1 MDVKDLVDYAYCAQ
15 TSEYKVLG
23 VREFHLGGALRDG
36 NQDLLGQT
44 LPSQWGDVG
53 LFDLCLRFGHFDTA
67 WAMAERGVEG
77 CRLEAYHL
85 KRDCHD
91 RDIDWWGCG
100 NCIDDWE
107 TCEQCCFG
115 FPVEQGIWMTD
126 WNSNLSNAAEA
137 ARRTAEQPLV
147 RTVLEVLRSKAV
159 PHALAISDEAMT
171 HLLDIAVLIGD
182 REAAVRCAER
192 SRLRP
197 LRRWSWEEIF
207 RTYFDPCSDLETKMR
222 LRSGF
227 LELRDRGMLL
237 AALSAGV
244 ELQGLQQLH
253 VALTPLIIL
262 CRIPFRVAVALT
274 GTPWTDFV
282 DLLPPPDTPW
292 VPPEENDFGEFF
304 LKVDKRGEI
313 GMPYLCKDLLE
324 IAQTAQVPLAAMRLL
339 VRHLDD
345 FHLSLLDC
353 AILFGQ
359 SDCAALLAT
368 EGVELSHEGSKLL
381 LQFGVLDAEPARWP
395 AAMAAAHAALSK
407 VWKSEIAA
415 KGIAIYQLMKKL
427 SKGRPFPASLVD
439 EVAAF
444 SMDVPKIIEDLDLCQ
459 EASAWYKSSQVSPVS
474 PVPPKAEKISVH
486 PEDVKFSRGSR
497 EPDATSQSQRDRDA
511 EAVDEKAMDA
521 LMMAMRESRGDVPA
535 LNVDGVR
542 LFRLTRMAN
551 ANHVVDL
558 LFDRLGPLKAL
569 HDRVQEAGCSVNP
582 EDNPLKI
589 LYVPCTEEQLL
600 ELQQLAAD
608 GFELRKDLHI
618 LALQED
624 AKLINQAFRELFQRL
639 HVPRNCRPELKP
651 EGPQHKDVGAERGSE
666 AEDLS
671 DPEDFESPMIEKE
684 PGFAFRTDSDMG
696 YPSYEG

>member
-1 MDVKDLVDYAYCAQ
+1 MDVVVDFVCY
-15 TSEYKVLG
+15 SHSSPEIVLG
-23 VREFHLGGALRDG
+23 VKEFQIAQALLEGRAE
-36 NQDLLGQT
+36 LLSQPVPV
-44 LPSQWGDVG
+44 PSHWAANPVH
-53 LFDLCLRFGHFDTA
+53 LFDLCLTFGHFDTA

-222 LRSGF
+222 LSSRF

-244 ELQGLQQLH
+244 ELQGLQKSYGR
-253 VALTPLIIL
+253 TP
-262 CRIPFRVAVALT
+262 IPFRVSVALT
-274 GTPWTDFV
+274 GTPWTDFA

-292 VPPEENDFGEFF
+292 VPPEENVFGDFF
-304 LKVDKRGEI
+304 LKVDRIGEI
-313 GMPYLCKDLLE
+313 EMPYLCKDLLE
-324 IAQTAQVPLAAMRLL
+324 IAQRAQVPLAALN
-339 VRHLDD
+339 VTYPYADD
-345 FHLSLLDC
+345 FYMCIQSLSLLDC

-368 EGVELSHEGSKLL
+368 EGVELSDHGSKLL
-381 LQFGVLDAEPARWP
+381 LEDGLLDAEPERRP
-395 AAMAAAHAALSK
+395 AATAAAHAALSK

-427 SKGRPFPASLVD
+427 LQGRPFPALMVD
-439 EVAAF
+439 EVVVM
-444 SMDVPKIIEDLDLCQ
+444 SMDVPKIIQGLDLWE
-459 EASAWYKSSQVSPVS
+459 EASAWCQSRTSRLGPPQVGRTSSQAAASS
-474 PVPPKAEKISVH
+474 GRTSLFGGH
-486 PEDVKFSRGSR
+486 PHGEESGNED
-497 EPDATSQSQRDRDA
+497 SQETRQRDQADS
-511 EAVDEKAMDA
+511 EAVDEKATDEFMH
-521 LMMAMRESRGDVPA
+521 LMLAKRASLHDVPPV
-535 LNVDGVR
+535 NNMDGVR
-542 LFRLTRMAN
+542 MFRLKSFAN
-551 ANHVVDL
+551 ADHVTDL
-558 LFDRLGPLKAL
+558 LFDPNGPLKAL
-569 HDRVQEAGCSVNP
+569 HDRVREAGCSVSAASVV
-582 EDNPLKI
+582 LSI
-589 LYVPCTEEQLL
+589 VLHFTLL
-600 ELQQLAAD
+600 FQ
-608 GFELRKDLHI
+608 DLH
-618 LALQED
+618 
-624 AKLINQAFRELFQRL
+624 FLFQ
-639 HVPRNCRPELKP
+639 
-651 EGPQHKDVGAERGSE
+651 AERTRCG
-666 AEDLS
+666 
-671 DPEDFESPMIEKE
+671 PC
-684 PGFAFRTDSDMG
+684 
-696 YPSYEG
+696 

>member
-1 MDVKDLVDYAYCAQ
+1 MYRALSEGTVAAQ
-15 TSEYKVLG
+15 EG
-23 VREFHLGGALRDG
+23 VSGA
-36 NQDLLGQT
+36 
-44 LPSQWGDVG
+44 
-53 LFDLCLRFGHFDTA
+53 
-67 WAMAERGVEG
+67 
-77 CRLEAYHL
+77 
-85 KRDCHD
+85 
-91 RDIDWWGCG
+91 
-100 NCIDDWE
+100 
-107 TCEQCCFG
+107 
-115 FPVEQGIWMTD
+115 
-126 WNSNLSNAAEA
+126 A
-137 ARRTAEQPLV
+137 ARVA
-147 RTVLEVLRSKAV
+147 KA
-159 PHALAISDEAMT
+159 T
-171 HLLDIAVLIGD
+171 
-182 REAAVRCAER
+182 
-192 SRLRP
+192 
-197 LRRWSWEEIF
+197 
-207 RTYFDPCSDLETKMR
+207 
-222 LRSGF
+222 
-227 LELRDRGMLL
+227 
-237 AALSAGV
+237 
-244 ELQGLQQLH
+244 GLQQLH

-651 EGPQHKDVGAERGSE
+651 EGPQHKDVGAERGLKSAKRFPTSALSGDSVRFARNHDTVMNPGLYYGLGGSCVEAMGLWAWLLALHDGSE
-666 AEDLS
+666 CGS
-671 DPEDFESPMIEKE
+671 MICRALRFRNQLRAATSSEVCLRYERGASARPALLLVVLRGPRLLGAAVVNLRGEPVEVPSLPLE
-684 PGFAFRTDSDMG
+684 PGITGTFRPESGELLELDDTGRFLKPLVVPGRDAQFLVAV
-696 YPSYEG
+696 